1 MAEYVRS
8 YTMYNLLGFL
18 VSNGAG
24 FIGGVIVAR
33 NLGASGVGALASAFM
48 LVELTRPFGVLSVLP
63 AIRRYCAGADR
74 DAVFGTSLTLH
85 LVAMVPATLFLVVF
99 SGPLASTL
107 RTFPAVVMLVATILL
122 AFIPSSVGIA
132 YLDAKRQFL
141 SRNLI
146 MVASNISYVVFLLVL
161 LPTFHVI
168 ETVVVASL
176 LSSLLPSILC
186 VKYLSRPSYDRFL
199 AKYMVSVGMRMLGV
213 TFLNQAVL
221 WLGVGFASA
230 NLGVSDAGLY
240 RVSIFLAYMIYQ
252 LPQEVV
258 SIWLYPVASEE
269 FTKGRDVHSLLVR
282 STAISIMLSLA
293 MLAGLIGVGH
303 LILGFYGPAFLNAYG
318 IAVLLG
324 IGFFIYSISIPSI
337 NILYTAE
344 RSTRVLQITLVRTLV
359 FLLPPILMFKTMNLN
374 VIVAGVIISSIVGTA
389 LFVIYGTK
397 ASKEG
402 ITRGPREGAPAF
414 VLGPSGP

>member
-1 MAEYVRS
+1 MAENLRS

-48 LVELTRPFGVLSVLP
+48 LVELTRPFGVLSVMP

-85 LVAMVPATLFLVVF
+85 LAAMVPTVLFLVVF
-99 SGPLASTL
+99 SGPLATTL
-107 RTFPAVVMLVATILL
+107 RTFPVVVMLVATILL

-132 YLDAKRQFL
+132 YLDANRQFL
-141 SRNLI
+141 KRNLI

-161 LPTFHVI
+161 LPKFHVI

-176 LSSLLPSILC
+176 LSSLLPAILC
-186 VKYLSRPSYDRFL
+186 IRYLSRPSYDRAL
-199 AKYMVSVGMRMLGV
+199 ARYMFSVGVRMLAV

-230 NLGVSDAGLY
+230 NLGASDAGLY
-240 RVSIFLAYMIYQ
+240 RVSIFLAYMIFQ

-258 SIWLYPVASEE
+258 SIWLFPVASEQ
-269 FTKGRDVHSLLVR
+269 FTKGRDVRALLLR
-282 STAISIMLSLA
+282 STAISVLLALA
-293 MLAGLIGVGH
+293 MLAGLVGAGRVV
-303 LILGFYGPAFLNAYG
+303 LGFYGPAFLHAYG

-324 IGFFIYSISIPSI
+324 VGFFIYSISIPSV

-344 RSTRVLQITLVRTLV
+344 RSTRVLHITLVRTLI
-359 FLLPPILMFKTMNLN
+359 FLLAPILLFKTMSLS
-374 VIVAGVIISSIVGTA
+374 VIGAGVIVSSIVGTA
-389 LFVIYGTK
+389 LFIFYGIK
-397 ASKEG
+397 ASGEG
-402 ITRGPREGAPAF
+402 ILRGPPEGVPILETGPA
-414 VLGPSGP
+414 GP